1 MKTSHLLQNAQGITA
16 IGRHSIKGKTR
27 SGLTPEGKGKA
38 AWAGRNLPSGFKVS
52 ARSGELPRQ
61 RMTAR
66 LMVNEYRGE
75 KEMRIPVVPELGFQ
89 WIRNM
94 PEVEKMVGQK
104 GDAGV
109 LAEWIDGKIPAQLMA
124 DPRTTGEAILK
135 SAIQETQRLMKA
147 SEKRPFALNA
157 SSSWWDAAMLHALGI
172 DYRKVAPKKLRAR
185 NPPKQGDSFKETE
198 AILFFHMPNRRI
210 ILSWRGRKFDV
221 TEKLETILEKKPFH
235 LLPGGYVP

>member
-1 MKTSHLLQNAQGITA
+1 MPARKGPANLKTSHLLQNARGVTA

-38 AWAGRNLPSGFKVS
+38 NWAGRNLPPGFKVS

-66 LMVNEYRGE
+66 LMVNAYRGE

-89 WIRNM
+89 WIRNV
-94 PEVEKMVGQK
+94 PEVEKMIGQK

-109 LAEWIDGKIPAQLMA
+109 LADWINGKIPENIMTN
-124 DPRTTGEAILK
+124 PRTTGESILK
-135 SAIQETQRLMKA
+135 SAIQETQRLMQS

-157 SSSWWDAAMLHALGI
+157 TSSWWDAAMLHALGI
-172 DYRKVAPKKLRAR
+172 DYRKITPKRPRAR
-185 NPPKQGDSFKETE
+185 NPAKQGDSFKETE
-198 AILFFHMPNRRI
+198 AMLFFH
-210 ILSWRGRKFDV
+210 
-221 TEKLETILEKKPFH
+221 
-235 LLPGGYVP
+235 LPGGKTILKFRGKAFDVSKKINEILNS